1 MHAFRNLSNYLII
14 MLNKLQSLGLI
25 LLLAACNPEPKNT
38 KTTDSFKH
46 LWHDFD
52 AKKEVLFQVA
62 VEIPAGTQIK
72 FEIDKESGILM
83 AEQINAD
90 SIRTINYLPYP
101 ANYGIIPRTL
111 SPKNSG
117 GDGDPLDVF
126 LLGPTRPSGSIQSG
140 LVIGYIEMLDAGEE
154 DDKILL
160 ADATGNFNKVAGIA
174 DLRNRYPGVLEI
186 IETWLLNYKG
196 NKAIEILQI
205 HDRDEAIKKIE
216 QAQNAYQKEFRQP

>member
-1 MHAFRNLSNYLII
+1 
-14 MLNKLQSLGLI
+14 MLNKLLSLGLI

-52 AKKEVLFQVA
+52 AKQDVLFQVA
-62 VEIPAGTQIK
+62 LEIAAGTQIK
-72 FEIDKESGILM
+72 FEIDKESGKLM
-83 AEQINAD
+83 AEQITTD

-126 LLGPTRPSGSIQSG
+126 LLGPARPSGSIQTG
-140 LVIGYIEMLDAGEE
+140 QVIGYIEMLDAGEE

-160 ADATGNFNKVAGIA
+160 ADATGNFNKLEGIA

-205 HDRDEAIKKIE
+205 HDREEAIKKIE